1 MPYTR
6 LVLPNGRRRA
16 TRMARALRAIWRD
29 SSALWREFH
38 IPITVFLLV
47 TLGGG
52 WLYGELYFLARGQE
66 IALIDRPYLMLQLMI
81 LETPEPAPPE
91 WYLILFWYLLPPI
104 AALIIGRGAL
114 DFVRL
119 FFNRGERRAAWEE
132 AVASTYRNHVI
143 ILGVGHVGLRVAR
156 TLNDMG
162 FEVVGIDIKAK
173 PEIEVELSKL
183 GIPLIIEDG
192 RSPVALEKA
201 GLRYAQSFIACTA
214 NDHTNLEAIMRAR
227 DLNPNIRIVAR
238 MWDDQFS
245 NQLKRFMDVQ
255 AVLSASDLAAPAF
268 AGSAVGVEITQTVH
282 VNGVDYSLIRL
293 TVAPG
298 AFMDGVT
305 VGTLQTQNHMDIVL
319 HGRDGS
325 TEVQPA
331 RETVVRASDTL
342 VIFAR
347 HDQILDVVNRNRSR

>member
-6 LVLPNGRRRA
+6 VVLPSGRRRA
-16 TRMARALRAIWRD
+16 TRLARAIRATWRD
-29 SSALWREFH
+29 SSALWREFRV
-38 IPITVFLLV
+38 PITVFLLV
-47 TLGGG
+47 TLVGG
-52 WLYGELYFLARGQE
+52 WLYGELYYIARGRE
-66 IALIDRPYLMLQLMI
+66 IALIDRPYIMLQLMI
-81 LETPEPAPPE
+81 LETPEDAPPE

-114 DFVRL
+114 DFARL

-156 TLNDMG
+156 TLSDMG
-162 FEVVGIDIKAK
+162 FEVVGIDIKTK
-173 PEIEVELSKL
+173 PEVEAELSKL

-192 RSPVALEKA
+192 RSPVTLEKA
-201 GLRYAQSFIACTA
+201 GLRYAEAFIACTA

-245 NQLKRFMDVQ
+245 TQLKRFMDVQ

-268 AGSAVGVEITQTVH
+268 AGSAVGVEITQTVR
-282 VNGVDYSLIRL
+282 VNGMDYSLIRL

-298 AFMDGVT
+298 AFMDGAT
-305 VGTLQTQNHMDIVL
+305 VGTLQTDNQMDIVL

-325 TEVQPA
+325 TEVQPSRDTIVQA
-331 RETVVRASDTL
+331 GDTL

-347 HDQILDVVNRNRSR
+347 HDQILNVVNRNRKR